1 MDRATIDKLF
11 AEFESC
17 RHLDSGVEVW
27 MAKDLQ
33 NVLGYLDPRDFFV
46 VVEKAKLACQ
56 DSRGVVKH
64 NFVPVRKLI
73 RKNGKVQKVVADHKL
88 TRLACYYVAKN
99 CGFKSDAIAFAQIY
113 FAIPVRRP
121 DIIEE
126 RINSKEA
133 ASESETPSNQSSYGY
148 GNSVRTNDAPDET
161 DTEFSHGMDFRGF
174 GSISSRFGG
183 KKPGSARR
191 R

>member
-11 AEFESC
+11 AQFESC
-17 RHLDSGVEVW
+17 RHIDSGVELW

-33 NVLGYLDPRDFFV
+33 TLLGYIDPRDFFV

-64 NFVPVRKLI
+64 NFVPVRKPV

-99 CGFKSDAIAFAQIY
+99 CGFMSDNITFAQVY

-126 RINSKEA
+126 HIKNKNA
-133 ASESETPSNQSSYGY
+133 APEPAAGSPVANAANADTS
-148 GNSVRTNDAPDET
+148 DEE
-161 DTEFSHGMDFRGF
+161 EFSHGMDFRGF
-174 GSISSRFGG
+174 GSISSRHGG
-183 KKPGSARR
+183 KKPGMGRR

>member
-11 AEFESC
+11 AQFESC
-17 RHLDSGVEVW
+17 RHIDSGVELW

-33 NVLGYLDPRDFFV
+33 TLLGYLDPRDFFV

-64 NFVPVRKLI
+64 NFVPVRKLV
-73 RKNGKVQKVVADHKL
+73 RKNGKVQKVVGDHKL
-88 TRLACYYVAKN
+88 TRLACYYVANN
-99 CGFKSDAIAFAQIY
+99 CGFRSDPITFAQVY

-126 RINSKEA
+126 HLKSQEA
-133 ASESETPSNQSSYGY
+133 ATASDAAAGSPSRSGETAEHP
-148 GNSVRTNDAPDET
+148 E
-161 DTEFSHGMDFRGF
+161 TEFSHGMDFRGF

>member
-11 AEFESC
+11 AQFESC
-17 RHLDSGVEVW
+17 RHIDSGVELW

-33 NVLGYLDPRDFFV
+33 TLLGYIDPRDFFV

-64 NFVPVRKLI
+64 NFVPVRKLV

-88 TRLACYYVAKN
+88 TRLACYYVANN
-99 CGFKSDAIAFAQIY
+99 CGFRSDPITFAQVY
-113 FAIPVRRP
+113 FAIPIRRP

-126 RINSKEA
+126 HLNSRDA
-133 ASESETPSNQSSYGY
+133 
-148 GNSVRTNDAPDET
+148 APDAAAGSPSKNGDAAEHT
-161 DTEFSHGMDFRGF
+161 EEFSHGMDFRGF